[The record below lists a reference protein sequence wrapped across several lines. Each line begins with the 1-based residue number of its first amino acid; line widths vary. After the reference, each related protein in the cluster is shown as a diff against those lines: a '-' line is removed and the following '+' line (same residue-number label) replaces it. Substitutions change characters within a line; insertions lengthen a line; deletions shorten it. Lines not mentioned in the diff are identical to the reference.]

1 MTSAPV
7 LGFTDF
13 GKPFIL
19 ETDAS
24 EKGLGA
30 VLSQRQ
36 GGVVRVIAYASR
48 GLRRAEKNSNNYS
61 SKKLELMALKWAIVD
76 KFRDYLQHAHFSVYT
91 DNNPMTYLMT
101 KSKLPALEQRWASAL
116 ASFDF
121 TIHYRPGKSNQNADA
136 LSRQECRPWDV
147 EVEATEVTATLA
159 GTTAILAGIQMECWD
174 EMAAKLETMAIASG
188 LEQQAKLATSLP
200 TIAPGRMIELQQSDP
215 FIGRLLEYWKLGQQ
229 PELSVRRV
237 EPKQTQLLIK
247 QWSRLVQENGLL
259 YRQVCDPDHGDI
271 KQLILPKHCL
281 NTAA

>member
-1 MTSAPV
+1 MPKRPLLPR
-7 LGFTDF
+7 LGYTN
-13 GKPFIL
+13 G
-19 ETDAS
+19 
-24 EKGLGA
+24 
-30 VLSQRQ
+30 RQ

-76 KFRDYLQHAHFSVYT
+76 KFRDYLQHARFSVYT

-147 EVEATEVTATLA
+147 EVEATGVTATLA
-159 GTTAILAGIQMECWD
+159 GTTAIPAGIQMECWD

-200 TIAPGRMIELQQSDP
+200 TIAPGRMIELQQ
-215 FIGRLLEYWKLGQQ
+215 
-229 PELSVRRV
+229 
-237 EPKQTQLLIK
+237 TQLLIK
-247 QWSRLVQENGLL
+247 QRSRLVQENGLL
-259 YRQVCDPDHGDI
+259 YQQVCDPDHGDI

-281 NTAA
+281 STAA